1 MKTFLLACLLLLGP
15 MTLAQTA
22 GLAAPPAYAVAT
34 GSVNVLAVTQPGAT
48 LRAGQAVVFLP
59 NLANTTTTPTLN
71 VNGLGAVTITKNG
84 TAALAAGDLT
94 TTAVAMVFY
103 DGTEFQLLNPQ
114 TTNTTGG
121 LTGVTA
127 WAAGTG
133 TLPTQP
139 SNSAGFMG
147 PVTGGTAYA
156 IQLPATMTAG
166 FARFATPSTVNGW
179 NAAQLTSALINVN
192 DLTGLYITGGGTAQA
207 QTATLSPAATALSAG
222 LHVYWKPAAANS
234 AAAPTLAV
242 NGLTATAITKCGT
255 TALVA
260 NDLTTTA
267 VAHVIYDGTQYQL
280 LNPQAAG
287 CGASGGGL
295 PTGATGQGVYYAT
308 GGTTGTASSAT
319 TTTNAASGF
328 AYGINDTTPVA
339 FDIGGAMAQFAN
351 YTGTVTLS
359 ATCSATATSCT
370 IAGGANLAPNGGY
383 LLIGY
388 ANGSNNQ
395 EWVCYSA
402 ATSTTLTIGGGNCQ
416 TPVTTT
422 GRSYFGS
429 TAASHNSGDQIVQVL
444 KVLAASA
451 SGTIYEVVLGNGA
464 NGGVAILP
472 GSASNFSSNISLMSS
487 GAFLALGGLG
497 FSTNPNN
504 SNGGFSLS
512 LANAAHVFRNTNAN
526 ASLVTN
532 ANVTRNVSTQSI
544 TTTGTF
550 ASTATAITAAVTEAV
565 PNNNTTASNTIG
577 GMLQATCQVLWQQAT
592 AVSTAQWGVKLSAA
606 PTSLT
611 VIDEDYNGTS
621 VTSSVPV
628 VITTTTTTA
637 TSPAITPA
645 AINTTYWTK
654 LTLIMDPGTSNSPT
668 VTLYGNSGNASD
680 AVVIQK
686 GSGCTGWN

>member
-1 MKTFLLACLLLLGP
+1 MKRVLLTWLLLSCV
-15 MTLAQTA
+15 TAFAQTS

-166 FARFATPSTVNGW
+166 FARMATPATVNGW
-179 NAAQLTSALINVN
+179 NTSQLTSALINVN

-207 QTATLSPAATALSAG
+207 QTATLSPAATALSTG

-287 CGASGGGL
+287 CGASSGGL
-295 PTGATGQGVYYAT
+295 PTGTTGQTVYYAA
-308 GGTTGTASSAT
+308 GGTTGTATSSITTNGAATGSQIGFNGQYAQIWTGPASIPT
-319 TTTNAASGF
+319 TTASCAA
-328 AYGINDTTPVA
+328 A
-339 FDIGGAMAQFAN
+339 
-351 YTGTVTLS
+351 
-359 ATCSATATSCT
+359 ATSCT
-370 IAGGANLAPNGGY
+370 LSSTTGFPTTGGYIFVNNGGSFE
-383 LLIGY
+383 
-388 ANGSNNQ
+388 ANIMQYTGVSGL
-395 EWVCYSA
+395 
-402 ATSTTLTIGGGNCQ
+402 TLTGLTRGL
-416 TPVTTT
+416 
-422 GRSYFGS
+422 FGTS
-429 TAASHNSGDQIVQVL
+429 D
-444 KVLAASA
+444 
-451 SGTIYEVVLGNGA
+451 GT
-464 NGGVAILP
+464 
-472 GSASNFSSNISLMSS
+472 MSS
-487 GAFLALGGLG
+487 GDKVALVTALAAPSTSSFPSWITFANGATIANADSSTLNGFYANQLIFYSGGNGISSAVYG
-497 FSTNPNN
+497 FKGINTTIQVVNGSPTIQNGSGVNN
-504 SNGGFSLS
+504 WTVDSNG
-512 LANAAHVFRNTNAN
+512 
-526 ASLVTN
+526 
-532 ANVTRNVSTQSI
+532 VS
-544 TTTGTF
+544 
-550 ASTATAITAAVTEAV
+550 AVTEATLAV
-565 PNNNTTASNTIG
+565 VAGTTTITPVSGVVGLTGTAPTAMATMTPSTSCTTSGTACDEVILGVGMTTTTG
-577 GMLQATCQVLWQQAT
+577 GNFFAAYTMAANSRWTCTYLQI
-592 AVSTAQWGVKLSAA
+592 AA
-606 PTSLT
+606 PTANRW
-611 VIDEDYNGTS
+611 YC
-621 VTSSVPV
+621 
-628 VITTTTTTA
+628 
-637 TSPAITPA
+637 
-645 AINTTYWTK
+645 K
-654 LTLIMDPGTSNSPT
+654 
-668 VTLYGNSGNASD
+668 
-680 AVVIQK
+680 
-686 GSGCTGWN
+686 